1 MQIEHGVAWDV
12 EDGLGR
18 IELRR
23 PDRAN
28 SLETVAAHALARA
41 IHSVLDA
48 KPKVVLLSAEGNIFC
63 AGGDIQEF
71 ERAGDRFDDLVDAI
85 LEPLHP
91 AIARLATNDAPVISV
106 VNGALGGAGV
116 GVALCADIVLAS
128 TQMKLRTGY
137 AALGLSPDLGSSC
150 FLARRVGTQRA
161 KRWLLLSDA
170 IDAQTC
176 LQAGAVDAL
185 HPPAQLVEQ
194 AEALAQRLLR
204 GARGSHAAIKRLCDG
219 ALDRN
224 LSEHLALEHALL
236 RDQTRTADALEGVG
250 AFLARRPPQFQA

>member
-1 MQIEHGVAWDV
+1 MQIEHGVAWSV
-12 EDGLGR
+12 AHGLGR

-23 PDRAN
+23 SDRAN

-85 LEPLHP
+85 LGQLHP
-91 AIARLATNDAPVISV
+91 AIARLAANDAPVISV

-128 TQMKLRTGY
+128 TRLKLRTGY
-137 AALGLSPDLGSSC
+137 AAIGLSPDLGSSC

-161 KRWLLLSDA
+161 KRWLLLSDP
-170 IDAQTC
+170 IDAETC

-185 HPPAQLVEQ
+185 HPPEQLGAA
-194 AEALAQRLLR
+194 AEALVQKLLR

-219 ALDRN
+219 MSD
-224 LSEHLALEHALL
+224 LSLSDHLALEHTLL
-236 RDQTRTADALEGVG
+236 REQTRTTDAREGVA
-250 AFLARRPPQFQA
+250 AFLARRAPQFLA